1 LTINAPHYRFAYAV
15 ALLFAYCAEAGPS
28 DIASYLCIGEQATGF
43 EMNQKTHAWTA
54 QTFRPRKYI
63 IRAPIKGPN
72 APSGAY
78 TAVIA
83 VYEVGKVD
91 AANFKAFCEKDYNE
105 KGFLFCSGFGED
117 FNFNRQTLRFVHW
130 FPYGYIDPPG
140 FDLWGKEGDATPFME
155 IGTCTAI

>member
-1 LTINAPHYRFAYAV
+1 MHWRTSNGLRDESKDPRLDGTDISASEVHYSGA
-15 ALLFAYCAEAGPS
+15 
-28 DIASYLCIGEQATGF
+28 
-43 EMNQKTHAWTA
+43 
-54 QTFRPRKYI
+54 
-63 IRAPIKGPN
+63 IKGPN